1 MDKLEQRETIELLAD
16 LNYGIDVIRDE
27 LKEEGREEEAERLL
41 TAYNTIDYIITEH
54 FKRGR

>member
-1 MDKLEQRETIELLAD
+1 MDKLEQRDTIGVLAD
-16 LNYGIDVIRDE
+16 LNYAVDVIRNE

-54 FKRGR
+54 FKRG

>member
-16 LNYGIDVIRDE
+16 LNYGVDVIRDE

-41 TAYNTIDYIITEH
+41 TAYNTIDYIIIEH
-54 FKRGR
+54 FKRG

>member
-1 MDKLEQRETIELLAD
+1 MNGLEQKETFVVLAD
-16 LNYGIDVIRDE
+16 LNYAVDVIRDE

-54 FKRGR
+54 FKRG

>member
-1 MDKLEQRETIELLAD
+1 MDKLEQRDTIGVLAD
-16 LNYGIDVIRDE
+16 LNYAVDVIRNE

-54 FKRGR
+54 FKKGW

>member
-1 MDKLEQRETIELLAD
+1 MDKLEQREAIGVLAD
-16 LNYGIDVIRDE
+16 LNYAVDVIRDE
-27 LKEEGREEEAERLL
+27 LKEEGREEAERLL

>member
-1 MDKLEQRETIELLAD
+1 MDKLEQRDTIELLAD
-16 LNYGIDVIRDE
+16 LNYGVDVIRDE

-41 TAYNTIDYIITEH
+41 TAYNTIDYIITER

>member
-1 MDKLEQRETIELLAD
+1 MNGLEQKETFVVLAD
-16 LNYGIDVIRDE
+16 LNYAVDVIRDE